1 MTKIFTATNTTQE
14 KVMLI
19 FSKLMQN
26 LRNYMKRKIVLRGK
40 IYATEAG
47 LEPAKEFPSR
57 FLVYRLN
64 RSAIQSELNRAVNIT
79 NIYMYAF
86 PIIHHFI
93 RTES

>member
-1 MTKIFTATNTTQE
+1 MNDENLYSNKYNTRKSNANIL
-14 KVMLI
+14 KVNA
-19 FSKLMQN
+19 KL
-26 LRNYMKRKIVLRGK
+26 MKRKIVLQGK

-64 RSAIQSELNRAVNIT
+64 RSAIQSELDSAVNIT

-86 PIIHHFI
+86 PILHYSI